1 MGSARNPVLR
11 RNGADMSRLVHRSVA
26 LALSLSLLGAATA
39 SAGVVPPF
47 SDIDGHRFEADIE
60 WMRLA
65 GLTEG
70 CGGGQFCPDAPVTRG
85 QMASFLVRALALPA
99 TSINAFTDD
108 DGLANE
114 DAINR
119 LAAAGITTGCAPTRF
134 CPAANVTRVEM
145 ATFLARGFDLPLATR
160 DWFGDDDGYVHQT
173 NVNRLAESGITSG
186 CGHSRFC
193 PSDLVTRGQMAAFLH
208 RALTSAGPPEAC
220 TLFPATNVWNK
231 RVDALPL
238 ASNSGTMIAT
248 IGRTEDLHPDFGEYL
263 GYGIPINVVGSS
275 TPRSTVTF
283 DYDDE
288 SDHVSYPIP
297 PGPRIEGGSDR
308 HILMWDVDACRLY
321 ELFAAERSRRALGC
335 RHRAR
340 PGTCART
347 PCGPTAGRAQTPP
360 VCRSS
365 PASCATRRSPPGRSV
380 TPFASP
386 RRRLATRISIRHD
399 TTRALET
406 VPTLPPMG
414 LRVRLKADFNIGG
427 FGPQARVILVAMKRY
442 GMILADNGSPWFF
455 SGSSDIRWDDDQ
467 LNDLKSLRGSDFEV
481 VNTSGFVSGP

>member
-1 MGSARNPVLR
+1 
-11 RNGADMSRLVHRSVA
+11 MSRLVHRSVA

-99 TSINAFTDD
+99 TTIDAFTDD

-134 CPAANVTRVEM
+134 CPTANVTRVEM

-173 NVNRLAESGITSG
+173 NVNRLAESRITSG

-220 TLFPATNVWNK
+220 TLLPATNVWNK
-231 RVDALPL
+231 RVDSLPL

-275 TPRSTVTF
+275 TPRSTVSF

-321 ELFAAERSRRALGC
+321 ELFAAERSGGHWDAGSGATWDLRSNAL
-335 RHRAR
+335 R
-340 PGTCART
+340 PNGWTSADA
-347 PCGPTAGRAQTPP
+347 AGLPIL
-360 VCRSS
+360 
-365 PASCATRRSPPGRSV
+365 PGLVRYEEV
-380 TPFASP
+380 A
-386 RRRLATRISIRHD
+386 AGAIRHAIRF
-399 TTRALET
+399 TAPETRDAHLY
-406 VPTLPPMG
+406 PARHHAGSGNGSHLPPMG